1 VACIAAEQHMMLGAI
16 ETARKSPA
24 VFDRLGLAIGVGFFA
39 ECSREILRS
48 SCFSTLIVA
57 AFR

>member
-1 VACIAAEQHMMLGAI
+1 MMLGAI

-24 VFDRLGLAIGVGFFA
+24 LFDRLGLTVGVGFFA
-39 ECSREILRS
+39 ECSREILPSNR
-48 SCFSTLIVA
+48 FSTLIMT